1 MKNILLYNTLT
12 RKKEQF
18 KPINDKTVGI
28 YYCGPTVYWTQHI
41 GNLRGSFCADIVFRV
56 FSYCGYDVKLVR
68 NYTDVGHLSSDSDT
82 GEDKMEKGV
91 KREKLSPLEIAKKYI
106 EIYEKDTRE
115 LNILEPSYKPRATD
129 HVKEMIK
136 MISILLEKGY
146 AYSTELAIYFD
157 VSKADDYTKL
167 SHQKIED
174 NIAGAGS
181 GEVVDSS
188 KKNKED
194 FVLWFFR
201 AGVHKNAIQ
210 YWESPFNSI
219 LVEKGA
225 GFPGWHIECS
235 AMSKKYL
242 GETFDVHMGGIEHIP
257 VHHTNEIAQSESANQ
272 KTFSNYWLHN
282 EHLLVDNGKMSKS
295 RGTSYSLAEI
305 KEKGYNPLALRFFY
319 LQANYRSKQNF
330 TWKSLDAAT
339 VGYERLQRS
348 VASLGSNIGKVDKEY
363 NDKFTDA
370 ITNDFNTTVALA
382 VLHEVLKSDLSNE
395 DKLATVLDFDRVLGL
410 DLGVKKNEKE
420 IPEEVLEIFKKR
432 QLSRDNKEWEESDK
446 LRDELMKMGYS
457 IEDSGKES
465 TIKKI

>member
-1 MKNILLYNTLT
+1 MKNILLYNTLS
-12 RKKEQF
+12 REKESF
-18 KPINDKTVGI
+18 KPIHKGLVGI

-41 GNLRGSFCADIVFRV
+41 GNLRGSFCADIVVRV
-56 FSYCGYDVKLVR
+56 FSYCGYEVNFVR

-91 KREKLSPLEIAKKYI
+91 KREKLSPLEIARKYI
-106 EIYEKDTRE
+106 KTYEEDTHD
-115 LNILEPSYKPRATD
+115 LNILEPIHKPRATE
-129 HVKEMIK
+129 HVKEMIS
-136 MISILLEKGY
+136 MISTLVEKGY
-146 AYSTELAIYFD
+146 AYSTDLAIYFD
-157 VSKADDYTKL
+157 VSKVNDYTKL

-181 GEVVDSS
+181 GEVIDGS

-210 YWESPFNSI
+210 YWESPFNSS
-219 LVEKGA
+219 LVENGI

-242 GETFDVHMGGIEHIP
+242 GETFDIHMGGIEHVP

-272 KTFSNYWLHN
+272 KTFSNYWIHN

-305 KEKGYNPLALRFFY
+305 KERGYNPLALRFFY

-330 TWKSLDAAT
+330 TWKSLNAAS

-348 VASLGSNIGKVDKEY
+348 IFNLGDLSGVINGEY
-363 NDKFTDA
+363 KNKFTEA
-370 ITNDFNTTVALA
+370 ITNDFNTPVAMA
-382 VLHEVLKSDLSNE
+382 VLHEVLKSDLSKK
-395 DKLATVLDFDRVLGL
+395 DKLATILDFDRVLGL
-410 DLGVKKNEKE
+410 NLGLKKDKE
-420 IPEEVLEIFKKR
+420 IIPKKVLEIFKKR
-432 QLSRDNKEWEESDK
+432 QLARANKEWEESDS
-446 LRDELMKMGYS
+446 LRDELSKMGYS
-457 IEDSGKES
+457 VEDSGKES
-465 TIKKI
+465 IIKKI